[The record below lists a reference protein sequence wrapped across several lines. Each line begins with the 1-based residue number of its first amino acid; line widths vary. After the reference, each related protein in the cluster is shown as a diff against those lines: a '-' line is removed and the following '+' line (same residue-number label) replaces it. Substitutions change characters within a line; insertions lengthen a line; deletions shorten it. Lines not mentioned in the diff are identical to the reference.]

1 VLAPDTSTALEI
13 RPATDAD
20 WPAIS
25 LLDATSFG
33 RFGRPESLAA
43 WGVADAE
50 QHRPRAR
57 RTPTG
62 AGADIHTDLD
72 MLGSLYLG
80 ARRASSFAAANRVH
94 CNDSRMV
101 KRVDAAFAS
110 DVPAELGFGF

>member
-1 VLAPDTSTALEI
+1 VLAPDNSTALEI

-33 RFGRPESLAA
+33 RFGHPESLAA

-72 MLGSLYLG
+72 VLG
-80 ARRASSFAAANRVH
+80 ACIWARTEHRPSPQQIACTATI
-94 CNDSRMV
+94 
-101 KRVDAAFAS
+101 
-110 DVPAELGFGF
+110 PGW